1 MAVNIK
7 TILACLDSPDP
18 NLRVRAVV
26 LLVKS
31 GDKRAVPFLERAAS
45 EDASPQVRYYA
56 RKGIGY
62 LLSQSAGP
70 APAGGPP
77 KRRAPAPVDAG
88 LLAPEKVE
96 ANLNNDDQWTR
107 LQTIRAVEQY
117 NAGSYVPLLI
127 SRLGSETNRQV
138 LSALLMTIGKVG
150 GEGGV
155 DAILPFLKNEDARV
169 RANAIE
175 AIDATGDHDSLV
187 HLIPF
192 LRDPD
197 NRCRANAVIALKKY
211 GRVNV
216 FKTLE
221 GMLQAKEV
229 WMQDSATYVL
239 GRMGAGNKTFELLQ
253 LALTS
258 EYIVVRQQAR
268 NVLQTMADRGIE
280 RAQSILDRLGAE
292 QQGNGAEQL
301 FSRLEQLSK
310 SSADMSKSSDE
321 VLTNLGKTKTE
332 GPTGKSPEDILASL
346 QALGKSEEPEERKG
360 PANPTE
366 QLEQRAEEVFAALSS
381 LSKKDDEEEEV
392 PKFVYRKAKSTD
404 KTQWSGAFEAISL
417 GDDEEEGE
425 EDVDEL

>member
-31 GDKRAVPFLERAAS
+31 GDKRAIPFLEKAAS
-45 EDASPQVRYYA
+45 EDDSPQVRYYA

-62 LLSQSAGP
+62 LMQKSAGP
-70 APAGGPP
+70 APTGAPP
-77 KRRAPAPVDAG
+77 KRRGPAPVDAG
-88 LLAPEKVE
+88 LLNPETVE
-96 ANLNNDDQWTR
+96 ANLVHDDQWTR

-117 NAGSYVPLLI
+117 KAVSYIPLLI
-127 SRLGSETNRQV
+127 SRLGAETNRQV
-138 LSALLMTIGKVG
+138 VSALLMTIGKVG
-150 GEGGV
+150 GEDGI
-155 DAILPFLKNEDARV
+155 DAILPFLKYEDARV

-253 LALTS
+253 LALAS

-280 RAQSILDRLGAE
+280 RAKSILDRLGAE

-310 SSADMSKSSDE
+310 TTSDLTTSSND
-321 VLTNLGKTKTE
+321 VLSGQGKPKKE

-346 QALGKSEEPEERKG
+346 QALSGKSPEETERKG

-366 QLEQRAEEVFAALSS
+366 QLEQRSEEVFAALSS
-381 LSKKDDEEEEV
+381 LSKKDEEEEAA
-392 PKFVYRKAKSTD
+392 PQFVYRKAKPTD
-404 KTQWSGAFEAISL
+404 KTQWSGAFEAIAVT
-417 GDDEEEGE
+417 GDDD
-425 EDVDEL
+425 EDDDIDEL

>member
-7 TILACLDSPDP
+7 TILACLESPDP

-45 EDASPQVRYYA
+45 EDDSPQVRYYA

-62 LLSQSAGP
+62 LLSKSKGP
-70 APAGGPP
+70 APAGAPP

-96 ANLNNDDQWTR
+96 ANLVHDDQWTR

-117 NAGSYVPLLI
+117 KAISYIPLLI

-155 DAILPFLKNEDARV
+155 EAILPFLKNEDARV

-268 NVLQTMADRGIE
+268 NVLQTIADRGIE
-280 RAQSILDRLGAE
+280 RAQSILDRLGSE

-310 SSADMSKSSDE
+310 SSTDMSKSSE
-321 VLTNLGKTKTE
+321 QVLTDLGKSKKE
-332 GPTGKSPEDILASL
+332 GPTGKSPDDILASL
-346 QALGKSEEPEERKG
+346 QALSSKEEKPEERKG

-381 LSKKDDEEEEV
+381 LSKKDEEDEEA

-404 KTQWSGAFEAISL
+404 KTQWSGAFEAVSL
-417 GDDEEEGE
+417 EDDEEGE
-425 EDVDEL
+425 EVDEL